1 MLKLWNLAL
10 IILTFSLTIFGTF
23 LTRSGIIGSV
33 HAFSQG
39 SVGQFFL
46 GFLALVVLGALS
58 LLAWRLDRLRAQGEL
73 DSIVS
78 RESAFLLK
86 TCFS

>member
-1 MLKLWNLAL
+1 V
-10 IILTFSLTIFGTF
+10 
-23 LTRSGIIGSV
+23 GIIGSV

-46 GFLALVVLGALS
+46 AFLALVVLGAFS
-58 LLAWRLDRLRAQGEL
+58 LLAWRLDRLRAQSEL

-78 RESAFLLK
+78 RESP
-86 TCFS
+86 SS